1 MSACEARR
9 GSASPNRVVPMRRKR
24 LVFKVLAGLIAVFSL
39 AVALPSGGAD
49 NRTSRVTRAM
59 LCVTEGSLDE
69 APDERLSVSVP
80 KMRAYVNRQT
90 LQTIEAHFTYS
101 GPTRNEAPLGSGQM
115 RRQFGLK
122 LRAKDPCNLV
132 YVMWRIEPKSEIVVS
147 IKMNPGEHTSAE
159 CGNRGYRNIRPAHAS
174 PAPLLRPEDTHT
186 FRAEMNGEHL
196 RVFVDSSI
204 VWEGEL
210 GADALRLDGPVG
222 IRSDNAQV
230 EFQLSVGELAGA
242 HPDFVL
248 PCKSQPE

>member
-1 MSACEARR
+1 
-9 GSASPNRVVPMRRKR
+9 MRRKL
-24 LVFKVLAGLIAVFSL
+24 LVFKALAGVIAVFSL
-39 AVALPSGGAD
+39 AVVAPSGSTE
-49 NRTSRVTRAM
+49 NRTSLVTRAM
-59 LCVTEGSLDE
+59 LCVTEGSVDE
-69 APDERLSVSVP
+69 AAGERLSVTVS

-101 GPTRNEAPLGSGQM
+101 GPTKNEAPLGSGQM

-122 LRAKDPCNLV
+122 LRAEDPCNLV

-147 IKMNPGEHTSAE
+147 IKMNPGEQTSAE
-159 CGNRGYRNIRPAHAS
+159 CGNRGYRNIRPTHAS
-174 PAPLLRPEDTHT
+174 PVPLLRPGDTRML
-186 FRAEMNGEHL
+186 RAEMNGEHL
-196 RVFVDSSI
+196 RVFADSSI